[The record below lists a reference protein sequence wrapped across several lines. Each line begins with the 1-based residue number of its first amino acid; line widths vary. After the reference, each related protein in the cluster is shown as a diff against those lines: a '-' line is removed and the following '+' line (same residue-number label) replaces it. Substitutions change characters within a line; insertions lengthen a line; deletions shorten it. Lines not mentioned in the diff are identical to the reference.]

1 MIREISNHDE
11 DEGNMLSSG
20 VPTPLDS
27 FADRKISFAALIRFL
42 CPCHLPAYVEYKKVD
57 TQYGTYGH
65 FRMLTGSLP
74 GHAVLPQGRTPVL

>member
-27 FADRKISFAALIRFL
+27 FAQTGKLALL
-42 CPCHLPAYVEYKKVD
+42 L
-57 TQYGTYGH
+57 
-65 FRMLTGSLP
+65 
-74 GHAVLPQGRTPVL
+74 